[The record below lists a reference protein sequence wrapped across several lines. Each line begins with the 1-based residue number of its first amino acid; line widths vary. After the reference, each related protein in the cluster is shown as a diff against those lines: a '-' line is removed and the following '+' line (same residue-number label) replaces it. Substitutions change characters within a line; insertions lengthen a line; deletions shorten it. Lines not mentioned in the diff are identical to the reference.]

1 MRANS
6 VGKKYVETDLAYVA
20 GLIDGDGAIMAIIEP
35 HHEKKFRFRV
45 RIELKITQKRKKH
58 LAFLPKLFC
67 LGAVRQN
74 RTTYDWISRD
84 QIMIASFLS
93 LIRPYSRIKQQ
104 QINSAL
110 KIIATPIRG
119 AQDLLAVAR
128 EADALSRYNV
138 RSNNRRKNYVT
149 MIETYFSSND

>member
-6 VGKKYVETDLAYVA
+6 VGKKYVEADLAYVA

-35 HHEKKFRFRV
+35 HREKKFRFRV

-58 LAFLPKLFC
+58 LAFLPILFG
-67 LGAVRQN
+67 LGTVRQN

-93 LIRPYSRIKQQ
+93 LIRPYSRIKRQ
-104 QINSAL
+104 QINNAL
-110 KIIATPIRG
+110 KIIATPIRSP
-119 AQDLLAVAR
+119 QDLLAVAR
-128 EADALSRYNV
+128 TADALSRFNV

-149 MIETYFSSND
+149 MIEAYFSSND